1 MTRLFAIL
9 LLTAGCCGLCSAAPA
24 LCASSTPYQEDE
36 AAYGDG
42 AARHFYYKFT
52 TCENYHGTKKNYL
65 RDNFNFHGDNSHDVP
80 TWEGDSSVSFDGQ
93 EIPCTAPSDASSKSY
108 SRTHYPVKSVW
119 LFGISKSNVLDTY
132 LSPLEYAGPALSIFH
147 STERLARWGRRRVT
161 VQAVYHAEGGY
172 LQSPTDDGKVWDGR
186 ISAAGG
192 WHYNWHPAD
201 GLRLALGGLA
211 ELSTGFTYNTRN
223 GNNPAQGRLDATI
236 AASAIAEYSFPL
248 FRRRIEARAQLDVPL
263 IGAKFTPN
271 YGQSY
276 YELFSLGHYD
286 KNVRV
291 VSPFNAPS
299 ARLLTTLTFPL
310 LGARISVGYLGDIRQ
325 HELNNLKYHSW
336 NHAFVIGYVRRFVMF

>member
-24 LCASSTPYQEDE
+24 VGAFSAPFQEDR
-36 AAYGDG
+36 AAYGNGDAG
-42 AARHFYYKFT
+42 HCDSKFT
-52 TCENYHGTKKNYL
+52 TCENHHRTKKEYL
-65 RDNFNFHGDNSHDVP
+65 RENLNFHGDNSHDVP
-80 TWEGDSSVSFDGQ
+80 ICGKDSSVSHAGH
-93 EIPCTAPSDASSKSY
+93 EISCLGSSDNSSKSP

-119 LFGISKSNVLDTY
+119 LFGIGKSNALDTY
-132 LSPLEYAGPALSIFH
+132 LSPLEYVGPALSIFH
-147 STERLARWGRRRVT
+147 STERLAHWGKQRVT
-161 VQAVYHAEGGY
+161 VHAVYHAESGY
-172 LQSPTDDGKVWDGR
+172 LHSPTDDGKAWDGR

-192 WHYNWHPAD
+192 WHYNWHPVRN
-201 GLRLALGGLA
+201 LRLALGGLA

-248 FRRRIEARAQLDVPL
+248 FGRQLDARAQLDVPL
-263 IGAKFTPN
+263 VGAKFTPN

-286 KNVRV
+286 KNVRPAT
-291 VSPFNAPS
+291 PFNAPS

-310 LGARISVGYLGDIRQ
+310 LGARISVGYLGDVRQ

-336 NHAFVIGYVRRFVMF
+336 NHAFVIGYVRKFVLF

>member
-1 MTRLFAIL
+1 MNRLSAIL
-9 LLTAGCCGLCSAAPA
+9 LFAAGCCGVCFAAPA
-24 LCASSTPYQEDE
+24 VCASSTPCPE
-36 AAYGDG
+36 AEAVYGDG
-42 AARHFYYKFT
+42 EAEVCYYSIA
-52 TCENYHGTKKNYL
+52 TCNNYVG
-65 RDNFNFHGDNSHDVP
+65 DNFYDVP
-80 TWEGDSSVSFDGQ
+80 TNNSDVPICKNGTSDCNDSDTVSCSAQMDTTN
-93 EIPCTAPSDASSKSY
+93 EVP
-108 SRTHYPVKSVW
+108 SRTHHPVKSVW
-119 LFGISKSNVLDTY
+119 LFGIGKSNVLDTY
-132 LSPLEYAGPALSIFH
+132 LSPLEYTGPALSVFH
-147 STERLARWGRRRVT
+147 TTERLARWGRRRVT
-161 VQAVYHAEGGY
+161 VQAIYHAEGGY

-192 WHYNWHPAD
+192 WHYNWYPVQN
-201 GLRLALGGLA
+201 LRLALGGLA

-223 GNNPAQGRLDATI
+223 GNNPAQGRPDANI
-236 AASAIAEYSFPL
+236 SASAIVEYSFPL

-263 IGAKFTPN
+263 VGAKFTPN

-299 ARLLTTLTFPL
+299 ARLLTTLSFPL

-336 NHAFVIGYVRRFVMF
+336 NHAFVVGYVRRFVLF